1 MKFGQIKVN
10 RLSTANERYLKKD
23 LKFVRNHYP
32 KDDNGKIRAEKKAF
46 KLEYKAAK
54 KKAKSDRL
62 SKNIGY
68 GLKAMRLSIKSDNVK
83 IKAAK
88 MRSKIASNK
97 AYSSMMKQRMDSLDR
112 EKLRK
117 VQEPLS
123 SYIKESFNK

>member
-1 MKFGQIKVN
+1 MKKADKI
-10 RLSTANERYLKKD
+10 RKKS
-23 LKFVRNHYP
+23 LP
-32 KDDNGKIRAEKKAF
+32 KDDNGKLRAEKKAF

-54 KKAKSDRL
+54 KQAETNRL
-62 SKNIGY
+62 SKTTGY
-68 GLKAMRLSIKSDNVK
+68 GLKAMRLSIKSDKMK

-112 EKLRK
+112 EKLIK

-123 SYIKESFNK
+123 NYIKESFHKE